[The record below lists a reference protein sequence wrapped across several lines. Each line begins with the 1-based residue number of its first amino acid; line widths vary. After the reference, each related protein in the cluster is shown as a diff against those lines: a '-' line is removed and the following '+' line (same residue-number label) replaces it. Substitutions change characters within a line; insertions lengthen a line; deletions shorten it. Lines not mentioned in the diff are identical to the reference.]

1 MYSWTHE
8 SRTRHRPATLL
19 ELYQTEWCPASR
31 RVRQRLTE
39 LDVTYVAGRCRS
51 SAEERLELLMRT
63 GTDSI
68 PALVCEDG
76 EVLVGE
82 EEILAYLDERFPEP
96 DGAEAHR
103 LKAIKAR
110 KRELEE
116 AARCLE
122 PATH

>member
-1 MYSWTHE
+1 MTE
-8 SRTRHRPATLL
+8 KATPTRGLL

-39 LDVTYVAGRCRS
+39 LDVTYVNRQVPV
-51 SAEERLELLMRT
+51 ERGQRVELLART
-63 GTDSI
+63 GGDSI

-82 EEILAYLDERFPEP
+82 EEILSYLDERFPEP
-96 DGAEAHR
+96 EGAEAHR
-103 LKAIKAR
+103 SKAIKAR

-122 PATH
+122 PVTH

>member
-1 MYSWTHE
+1 MTSA
-8 SRTRHRPATLL
+8 TRAQRLL

-39 LDVTYVAGRCRS
+39 LDVSYVARQVPVER
-51 SAEERLELLMRT
+51 EERVELLDRT
-63 GTDSI
+63 GSDSI

-76 EVLVGE
+76 GTLVGE
-82 EEILAYLDERFPEP
+82 IAILSYLDERFPEP

>member
-1 MYSWTHE
+1 MIDDATS
-8 SRTRHRPATLL
+8 SRRLL

-39 LDVTYVAGRCRS
+39 LDVAYVARQVPV
-51 SAEERLELLMRT
+51 ERDQREALLART
-63 GTDSI
+63 GDDSI
-68 PALVCEDG
+68 PALVCESG

-82 EEILAYLDERFPEP
+82 EEILAYLDERFAEPE
-96 DGAEAHR
+96 GAEAHQ

-122 PATH
+122 PVTH

>member
-1 MYSWTHE
+1 MIDDATR
-8 SRTRHRPATLL
+8 SRRLI

-39 LDVTYVAGRCRS
+39 LDVTYVMRQVPVER
-51 SAEERLELLMRT
+51 EERAELVVRT
-63 GTDSI
+63 GGDSI

-76 EVLVGE
+76 DALIGE

-96 DGAEAHR
+96 EGAEAHR
-103 LKAIKAR
+103 SKAIKAR

-122 PATH
+122 PVTH

>member
-1 MYSWTHE
+1 MNANPAQSW
-8 SRTRHRPATLL
+8 RLL

-39 LDVTYVAGRCRS
+39 LDVTYVARQVPV
-51 SAEERLELLMRT
+51 EREQRIELLMRA

-68 PALVCEDG
+68 PALVCEAG

-82 EEILAYLDERFPEP
+82 EAILAYLDERFPEP
-96 DGAEAHR
+96 TGAEAHR

>member
-1 MYSWTHE
+1 
-8 SRTRHRPATLL
+8 
-19 ELYQTEWCPASR
+19 
-31 RVRQRLTE
+31 
-39 LDVTYVAGRCRS
+39 
-51 SAEERLELLMRT
+51 MRAD
-63 GTDSI
+63 TDSI

-96 DGAEAHR
+96 AGAEAHR

>member
-1 MYSWTHE
+1 MINDATP
-8 SRTRHRPATLL
+8 SRRLL

-39 LDVTYVAGRCRS
+39 LDVTYVARQVPVERDQR
-51 SAEERLELLMRT
+51 EELIART
-63 GTDSI
+63 GDESI
-68 PALVCEDG
+68 PALVCENGD
-76 EVLVGE
+76 VLVGE

-96 DGAEAHR
+96 EGAEAHQ

-110 KRELEE
+110 RRELEE

-122 PATH
+122 PAMH

>member
-1 MYSWTHE
+1 MLTD
-8 SRTRHRPATLL
+8 ATLARDLL

-39 LDVTYVAGRCRS
+39 FDVAYVARQVPV
-51 SAEERLELLMRT
+51 ERGDRTELFART
-63 GTDSI
+63 GSDSI

-82 EEILAYLDERFPEP
+82 EAILSCLDARFPEP
-96 DGAEAHR
+96 AGAEAHR
-103 LKAIKAR
+103 SKAIKAR

-122 PATH
+122 PVTP

>member
-1 MYSWTHE
+1 MNTY
-8 SRTRHRPATLL
+8 TRPVWNLL

-39 LDVTYVAGRCRS
+39 LDVTYVSRQVPVER
-51 SAEERLELLMRT
+51 EERLELLRRA

-68 PALVCEDG
+68 PALMGEDG

-82 EEILAYLDERFPEP
+82 ESILAYLEERFPEP

>member
-1 MYSWTHE
+1 MTPNARAPE
-8 SRTRHRPATLL
+8 PLL

-39 LDVTYVAGRCRS
+39 LGVSYVARQVPVERG
-51 SAEERLELLMRT
+51 ERLELLLRT
-63 GTDSI
+63 GGDSV
-68 PALVCEDG
+68 PALVRDDREAW
-76 EVLVGE
+76 VGE
-82 EEILAYLDERFPEP
+82 DEILAYLDERFPEP
-96 DGAEAHR
+96 EGAEAHR

-110 KRELEE
+110 RREIEE

>member
-1 MYSWTHE
+1 M
-8 SRTRHRPATLL
+8 RMLIPATPSCELL

-39 LDVTYVAGRCRS
+39 LDVTFVARQVPVERGER
-51 SAEERLELLMRT
+51 AELFLRT
-63 GTDSI
+63 AGDSI

-82 EEILAYLDERFPEP
+82 AEILPYLDARFLEP
-96 DGAEAHR
+96 AGAEAHR

-116 AARCLE
+116 AARCSE

>member
-1 MYSWTHE
+1 MHRTTRGP
-8 SRTRHRPATLL
+8 SRPL
-19 ELYQTEWCPASR
+19 ELFQTEWCPASR

-39 LDVTYVAGRCRS
+39 LDVTYLTRQVPVERD
-51 SAEERLELLMRT
+51 ERLELLLRA
-63 GTDSI
+63 GGDSI

-76 EVLVGE
+76 DVLVGE
-82 EEILAYLDERFPEP
+82 DAILSYLEGRFPEP
-96 DGAEAHR
+96 AGAEAHR

>member
-1 MYSWTHE
+1 MSNDETP
-8 SRTRHRPATLL
+8 SRRLL

-39 LDVTYVAGRCRS
+39 LDVTYVARQVPVDR
-51 SAEERLELLMRT
+51 ARREELLART
-63 GTDSI
+63 GNDSI
-68 PALVCEDG
+68 PALVCESGDA
-76 EVLVGE
+76 LVGE
-82 EEILAYLDERFPEP
+82 EAILAYLDERFPEP
-96 DGAEAHR
+96 EGAEAHR

-122 PATH
+122 PVMH

>member
-1 MYSWTHE
+1 MNAHAA
-8 SRTRHRPATLL
+8 RPWNLL

-39 LDVTYVAGRCRS
+39 LDVTYLSRQVPVEREQRS
-51 SAEERLELLMRT
+51 ELRLRT
-63 GTDSI
+63 GTDSV
-68 PALVCEDG
+68 PSLVCEDG
-76 EVLVGE
+76 TVLVGE
-82 EEILAYLDERFPEP
+82 EEILLYLDERFPEP

-103 LKAIKAR
+103 QKAIKAR

-122 PATH
+122 SATH

>member
-1 MYSWTHE
+1 MNTDTRPSWK
-8 SRTRHRPATLL
+8 LL

-39 LDVTYVAGRCRS
+39 LDVTYVSRQVPVEREQRS
-51 SAEERLELLMRT
+51 ELRLRT
-63 GTDSI
+63 GTDSV
-68 PALVCEDG
+68 PSLVCEGG

-82 EEILAYLDERFPEP
+82 EEILLYLDERFPEP
-96 DGAEAHR
+96 SGAEAHQ